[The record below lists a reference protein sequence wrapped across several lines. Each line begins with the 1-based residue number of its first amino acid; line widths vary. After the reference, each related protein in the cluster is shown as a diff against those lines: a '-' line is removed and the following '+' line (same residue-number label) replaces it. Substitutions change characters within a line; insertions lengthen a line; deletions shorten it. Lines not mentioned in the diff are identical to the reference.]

1 MDFFQHQDDARRK
14 SGRLILLF
22 GGAVVAIVAAVYL
35 VVAGAILIAGDTGD
49 GQGVDLRTL
58 WNPALL
64 AVVAACVGTTILAGS
79 LYRTATLSGGGKNV
93 AETLGGRLLA
103 SATHDWRERRLL
115 NVVEEMALASGV
127 PVPAVYILESES
139 EINAFAAGFT
149 TTDAVIGVTR
159 GAVNSL
165 TRDELQGVIAHE
177 FSHILNGDMRL
188 NIRLIGLLHGILLL
202 SMIGYV
208 VMRMLMETRPRSSS
222 SNSSN
227 DKKGDG
233 GAILLAIFLIGLGL
247 YIIGYIGVFFG
258 HLIKS
263 AVSRQRE
270 YLADAS
276 AVQFTRNPGG
286 IGGALK
292 KLGAV
297 GSRIKSSQAEQASHM
312 YFGNGMKAGFL
323 SLLATHPPLIDRIR
337 RIEPNFDGDFSA
349 ERLPWPS
356 PDEEARAEK
365 AKASKDKA
373 GAGGVFPFPVLGKMG
388 RGPIGAVVGATALS
402 GDEPPA
408 AALNVKAA
416 QAVADVGAPKLRHF
430 DYATSLIDHLPES
443 LSEAIHKP
451 PGAEAL
457 VYALLLE
464 ADPTDDELGLQMLAK
479 SLGRDASDRVRELIA
494 QTSALGPTAR
504 LPLAQLAMSALRQ
517 LSPGEFEQFR
527 QTVVALIRADR
538 QVSLFEYCLQRIIF
552 KHLVAFFRPSRPTN
566 VRHHEVSSVAV
577 PLRVVLSALAR
588 VGNAEQEE
596 QAAQAFAAGAAK
608 LGLGGTFS
616 LLDAEKTGYSS
627 LDDALVELAAS
638 AGSVKQQVLMS
649 CAETIGSDG
658 RLTIDEAELLRT
670 VADALDCPMPPPAAD
685 LAVTQ

>member
-14 SGRLILLF
+14 SGRLIFLF
-22 GGAVVAIVAAVYL
+22 AGAVVAIVAAVYL
-35 VVAGAILIAGDTGD
+35 VVAGVLLLAGDSGD
-49 GQGVDLRTL
+49 GRPIDLQTL

-64 AVVAACVGTTILAGS
+64 AAVAVCVGTTILAGS

-127 PVPAVYILESES
+127 PVPAVYILESET

-222 SNSSN
+222 SSSSDN
-227 DKKGDG
+227 KKNDG
-233 GAILLAIFLIGLGL
+233 GGILLAIFLIGLGL
-247 YIIGYIGVFFG
+247 YVIGYIGVFFG

-276 AVQFTRNPGG
+276 AVQYTRNPGG

-297 GSRIKSSQAEQASHM
+297 GSRIKNSQAEQASHM
-312 YFGNGMKAGFL
+312 YFGNGMKASFL
-323 SLLATHPPLIDRIR
+323 SLLATHPPLIDRVR
-337 RIEPNFDGDFSA
+337 RIEPTFDGDFSA

-356 PDEEARAEK
+356 PDEESKAAESK
-365 AKASKDKA
+365 TAKP
-373 GAGGVFPFPVLGKMG
+373 GAGGVFPFPVLGNMG
-388 RGPIGAVVGATALS
+388 RGPIGAVVGA
-402 GDEPPA
+402 
-408 AALNVKAA
+408 AALAGEASATNGPQVTAA

-430 DYATSLIDHLPES
+430 DYAAALIDQLPES
-443 LSEAIHKP
+443 LADAIHKP
-451 PGAEAL
+451 PGAAG
-457 VYALLLE
+457 VIYALLLE
-464 ADPTDDELGLQMLAK
+464 ADPTDDEPGLQMLAR
-479 SLGRDASDRVRELIA
+479 SLGRETSERVRELIA
-494 QTSALGPTAR
+494 QTTALGPAAR

-538 QVSLFEYCLQRIIF
+538 KVSLFEYCLQRIIF
-552 KHLVAFFRPSRPTN
+552 KHLVAFFRPSRPVN
-566 VRHHEVSSVAV
+566 VCHNELASVAM

-588 VGNAEQEE
+588 VGNADQES
-596 QAAQAFAAGAAK
+596 QASQAFTAGAAK
-608 LGLGGTFS
+608 LGLNGAFA
-616 LLDAEKTGYSS
+616 LLDVEQTGYSA

-638 AGSVKQQVLMS
+638 AGSVKQQVLMA
-649 CAETIGSDG
+649 CAETIGNDG

-670 VADALDCPMPPPAAD
+670 VSDALDCPMPPPAAD
-685 LAVTQ
+685 LVVA

>member
-22 GGAVVAIVAAVYL
+22 AGAVVAIVAAVYL
-35 VVAGAILIAGDTGD
+35 VVAGVLLLANDTGD
-49 GQGVDLRTL
+49 GQAVALQTL

-64 AVVAACVGTTILAGS
+64 AIVAACVGTTILAGS

-127 PVPAVYILESES
+127 PVPAVYILESET

-208 VMRMLMETRPRSSS
+208 VMRMLMESRPRSSS
-222 SNSSN
+222 SSSSN

-233 GAILLAIFLIGLGL
+233 GGILLAIFMIGLGL
-247 YIIGYIGVFFG
+247 YVIGYVGVFFG

-276 AVQFTRNPGG
+276 AVQYTRNPGG

-297 GSRIKSSQAEQASHM
+297 GSRIKNSQAEQASHM

-323 SLLATHPPLIDRIR
+323 LLLATHPPLIDRIR
-337 RIEPNFDGDFSA
+337 RIEPTFDGDFAA

-356 PDEEARAEK
+356 PDEESKADAAKKSQDKARA
-365 AKASKDKA
+365 
-373 GAGGVFPFPVLGKMG
+373 GGLFPFPVLGTIG
-388 RGPIGAVVGATALS
+388 RGPVGAVVGA
-402 GDEPPA
+402 
-408 AALNVKAA
+408 AALAGEPAPTIAPQVTAA

-430 DYATSLIDHLPES
+430 EYAAALIDQLPES
-443 LSEAIHKP
+443 LAEVIHKP
-451 PGAEAL
+451 PGAAG
-457 VYALLLE
+457 VIYALLLE
-464 ADPTDDELGLQMLAK
+464 ADPTDDEPGLQMLAK
-479 SLGRDASDRVRELIA
+479 SLGRETADRVRDLIA
-494 QTSALGPTAR
+494 QVTSLGPAAR

-517 LSPGEFEQFR
+517 LSPNEFEQFR
-527 QTVVALIRADR
+527 QAVVALIRADR

-552 KHLVAFFRPSRPTN
+552 KHLVAFFRPSRPVA
-566 VRHHEVSSVAV
+566 VRNLELSSVAM

-588 VGNAEQEE
+588 VGNAEQETL
-596 QAAQAFAAGAAK
+596 ASQAFAAGAAE

-616 LLDAEKTGYSS
+616 LLEADKTGYSS
-627 LDDALVELAAS
+627 LDEALVELAAS
-638 AGSVKQQVLMS
+638 AGSVKQQVLTA
-649 CAETIGSDG
+649 CAETIGNDG

-685 LAVTQ
+685 IVVA

>member
-22 GGAVVAIVAAVYL
+22 AGAVVAVVAAVYL
-35 VVAGAILIAGDTGD
+35 VVAGVLLIAGESGD
-49 GQGVDLRTL
+49 GQAVDLQAL

-64 AVVAACVGTTILAGS
+64 AIVAACVGTTILAGS
-79 LYRTATLSGGGKNV
+79 LYRTATLAGGGRNV

-149 TTDAVIGVTR
+149 TSDAVIGVTR

-208 VMRMLMETRPRSSS
+208 VMRMLMESRPRSSS
-222 SNSSN
+222 SGSSS

-247 YIIGYIGVFFG
+247 YVIGYIGVFFG

-312 YFGNGMKAGFL
+312 YFGNGMKANFL

-356 PDEEARAEK
+356 PDEESRAEQ
-365 AKASKDKA
+365 ARNSEGEADVR
-373 GAGGVFPFPVLGKMG
+373 GVFPFPVPGKLG
-388 RGPIGAVVGATALS
+388 RGPVGDVVGTAALS
-402 GDEPPA
+402 GGDPPA
-408 AALNVKAA
+408 AAPKVAAA
-416 QAVADVGAPKLRHF
+416 QAVADVGSPKLRHF
-430 DYATSLIDHLPES
+430 DYATALIDQLPQS

-451 PGAEAL
+451 PGAAA
-457 VYALLLE
+457 VIYALLLE
-464 ADPTDDELGLQMLAK
+464 ADSGDDELGLQMLAK
-479 SLGRDASDRVRELIA
+479 SHGRETSDRVRELMA
-494 QTSALGPTAR
+494 QTSVLGSAAR

-517 LSPGEFEQFR
+517 LSPGEFEEFR

-552 KHLVAFFRPSRPTN
+552 KHLVAFFRPTRPAA
-566 VRHHEVSSVAV
+566 VRNRELSSVAT

-588 VGNAEQEE
+588 IGNGEQESH
-596 QAAQAFAAGAAK
+596 ASQAFLAGAAK

-627 LDDALVELAAS
+627 LDEALVELAAS
-638 AGSVKQQVLMS
+638 AGSVKQQILMA
-649 CAETIGSDG
+649 CAETIGNDG

-670 VADALDCPMPPPAAD
+670 IADALDCPMPPPAAD
-685 LAVTQ
+685 LIVA